1 MLVKVL
7 KTLLVLRRAI
17 GESADAKFKVDRR
30 DDDVDDIT
38 SEWRI
43 SKRKER
49 GAKLADLL
57 FSSARV
63 HISLCC
69 AES

>member
-30 DDDVDDIT
+30 DDDVDDT